1 MADIASSLAIPHLK
15 MNDSAVARRVRYQ
28 NISIA
33 ADLFHCGGMR
43 VQDPT
48 WNVNEVVYHCQSNA
62 NNNLSRATDRLVP
75 LSRCKLGY

>member
-1 MADIASSLAIPHLK
+1 MADIASSLAIPFLK

-48 WNVNEVVYHCQSNA
+48 WNVNEVVYHCQST
-62 NNNLSRATDRLVP
+62 LITIYRALPIDSFR
-75 LSRCKLGY
+75 